1 MQAIKKYAH
10 SFGLVIRDVILWILK
25 FFLRATL
32 DMIRIAWR
40 YLALTIAL
48 VFLYFGMFA
57 ETALMI
63 VVAFYFALSD
73 VADAINKQTE
83 VIALKGWK

>member
-1 MQAIKKYAH
+1 MQAIKKYTH

-40 YLALTIAL
+40 YMALTIAL

-57 ETALMI
+57 EAALMI
-63 VVAFYFALSD
+63 VVAFYFTLSD